1 MTTTYSIAEARNQFA
16 TLVRDAEESNQ
27 PVQVTRRGQPVA
39 VILSAEEYARLLANQ
54 PERDFWSA
62 YQEWRQ
68 KWNVSELDMNPDE
81 IWGDAREQTP
91 APDTDP
97 WQ

>member
-1 MTTTYSIAEARNQFA
+1 MTTSYSIAEARDKFA
-16 TLVRDAEESNQ
+16 ALVRDAEESNQ

-39 VILSAEEYARLLANQ
+39 IILSTGEYARLLSNQ
-54 PERDFWSA
+54 PERDFWAA

-68 KWNVSELDMNPDE
+68 KWQLSELDIDPVE
-81 IWGDAREQTP
+81 IWGDVRDRTP

>member
-1 MTTTYSIAEARNQFA
+1 MTTTYSIAEARDQFA
-16 TLVRDAEESNQ
+16 ALVRDAEESKQ

-39 VILSAEEYARLLANQ
+39 VILSAEQYARLLANQ
-54 PERDFWSA
+54 PERDFWAA
-62 YQEWRQ
+62 YQGWRQ
-68 KWNVSELDMNPDE
+68 KWGVSELDMNPDE
-81 IWGDAREQTP
+81 IWGDVRERTP